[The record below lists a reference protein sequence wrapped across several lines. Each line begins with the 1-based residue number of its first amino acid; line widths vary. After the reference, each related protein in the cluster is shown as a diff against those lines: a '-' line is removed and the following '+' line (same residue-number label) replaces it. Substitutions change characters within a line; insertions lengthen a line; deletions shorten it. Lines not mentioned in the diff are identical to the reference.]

1 MKNQAKKK
9 FKRKLK
15 RRRKATDKRNFP
27 RKVNFKSKNKSN
39 SETITKDNHENKIKE
54 LFPPQELNF
63 ESFPEFHLNEDI
75 STNEQD
81 LLFPKDF
88 DLNINDPNYQNE
100 KILQQYEISFMPYK
114 YVNI

>member
-1 MKNQAKKK
+1 MKKQAKKK

-15 RRRKATDKRNFP
+15 RRRKAKDKRNFP

-75 STNEQD
+75 STN
-81 LLFPKDF
+81 DF
-88 DLNINDPNYQNE
+88 DLKINDPNYYNE
-100 KILQQYEISFMPYK
+100 KILQQYEINFMPYK